1 MTQLPLGLYGRL
13 NFFVS
18 PVPLSGQLA
27 LAPETPLLAP
37 KDRDSPIE
45 SQVKHRQIHG
55 IHKFYIAS
63 FFKGV
68 FKLLLKTEFPE
79 VSDCAT
85 P

>member
-1 MTQLPLGLYGRL
+1 M
-13 NFFVS
+13 
-18 PVPLSGQLA
+18 A
-27 LAPETPLLAP
+27 IETYDTWQFRTTTISLQQV
-37 KDRDSPIE
+37 E

-63 FFKGV
+63 IFRGV
-68 FKLLLKTEFPE
+68 FKLLLKTEFLE